1 MTDVTLNIPART
13 PHLCSV
19 LTGFILLE
27 KQGKLRLK
35 LNTNVKMPSASI
47 MEAII
52 DGKRLAYDMADGYN
66 FRDPAEIERYI
77 DSCDFYFKR
86 SFSDEL
92 NDKLFPKHCG
102 KIYRWGFNYLA
113 TCDGNGYFNH
123 NPEKRMLEAV
133 NFFRGRK
140 PLKYFTYDR
149 FEAVPNKK
157 DEQRILFMTRLWS
170 ASQTSEKNLDAVNS
184 MRIEITKALRKEY
197 PNNSVTGIYDG
208 VLARELCPELVLSG
222 SLTKRENFLETIK
235 KSDICIGS
243 IGLHGSI
250 GWKTGEY
257 VAASRAII
265 NEKLRYEVTG
275 DFEAEKNYLDF
286 ESVDECMANVEK
298 LFNDPDSVYEMKRR
312 NRDYYLNYLRPDI
325 QVANSLK
332 EAGITL

>member
-35 LNTNVKMPSASI
+35 LNTDVKMPSASI

-52 DGKRLAYDMADGYN
+52 DGKRIAYDMADGYN
-66 FRDPAEIERYI
+66 FRDPAEINKYMEA
-77 DSCDFYFKR
+77 CDFYFKR
-86 SFSDEL
+86 SFSGDMNAE
-92 NDKLFPKHCG
+92 LFPKQSD

-113 TCDGNGYFNH
+113 TCDGNDYFNH
-123 NPEKRMLEAV
+123 NPEKRLFETV

-157 DEQRILFMTRLWS
+157 DEQKILFMTRLWS

-184 MRIEITKALRKEY
+184 MRIEITKALKKEY

-208 VLARELCPELVLSG
+208 ELARKLCPELVLSG
-222 SLTKRENFLETIK
+222 SLTKRERFLETIK
-235 KSDICIGS
+235 ESDICIGS
-243 IGLHGSI
+243 MGLHGSI

-275 DFEAEKNYLDF
+275 AFEIGKNYLDF
-286 ESVDECMANVEK
+286 ESVDECMEHVEK
-298 LFNDPDSVYEMKRR
+298 LFNDPDSVYEMKCR
-312 NRDYYLNYLRPDI
+312 NRDYYLNYLRPDV

>member
-1 MTDVTLNIPART
+1 
-13 PHLCSV
+13 
-19 LTGFILLE
+19 
-27 KQGKLRLK
+27 
-35 LNTNVKMPSASI
+35 
-47 MEAII
+47 
-52 DGKRLAYDMADGYN
+52 
-66 FRDPAEIERYI
+66 
-77 DSCDFYFKR
+77 
-86 SFSDEL
+86 
-92 NDKLFPKHCG
+92 
-102 KIYRWGFNYLA
+102 
-113 TCDGNGYFNH
+113 
-123 NPEKRMLEAV
+123 MLEIV

-149 FEAVPNKK
+149 FEAVPNKN

-208 VLARELCPELVLSG
+208 ELARELCPELVLSG